1 MIRLFS
7 LKPWTAVIVLLLMA
21 LGVKPQAVLAA
32 DGKFDTPSQAF
43 SWYSKGPGCIHLKLM
58 TTNASPYR
66 TLHSA
71 TYGVRDSTGRK
82 TPVFYV
88 GETSSTNSG
97 YVVSDFRNLLDDDV
111 ALLYL
116 TNDTKWTPLCWIS
129 DDGNQEHHHTRT
141 NKEDG
146 YAELDWYYPASFAGK
161 TLTFYV
167 EATLWREGG
176 ATVTYSRDIGTMEFD
191 DIMLDVYDAIPGT
204 DAADA
209 GVLRVPVASDHV
221 INWIEAKYKDGDG
234 QWKTLPRT
242 QLEKNAYSGFIRIP
256 ACEAHDSLTV
266 TANVVSA
273 TVTKSDIPNSDWPS
287 AVSGNLTK
295 TVGSVPMIHNPRLL
309 IADVMEEGS
318 IKLQWKVSDKDRAD
332 MFDGDVF
339 QVQRSLTGRLEDFK
353 DIGSVMYEA
362 DSLTYSFEDTKLI
375 SSLQADQID
384 KKNCVPLVRYR
395 VFRTIA
401 NELWGAD
408 HNPTMVYVQP
418 SFATLTLL
426 TPEKTA
432 SKWVNEDEKKVE
444 VTWDYMME
452 GNMNARTFVWDSRAE
467 MRVEIKMR
475 NAAGYPVDSVARV
488 LTLQEIKDRRVELT
502 LNHSCVKYDLR
513 MRVDPKDSPVSHPT
527 GDLFVII
534 RNHDDFV
541 DFMNRVYNG
550 ETSLNAILCATLDA
564 KSITIAAEEDRP
576 YTGNFNGNGN
586 TIWVDYN
593 MNSNTAGLFRNISN
607 GAVITNLTTK
617 GTIKTAYKFAGG
629 LVGHLAGGTAFIENC
644 VSDVIIKGSI
654 DGDGSH
660 GGLVGLVN
668 GQSTMFINNSLYTG
682 ALESETKKVNGE
694 NVYKTKNWGGFVG
707 YRGGYSFV
715 MLSNNYFHPT
725 DVSQLNPAGSATF
738 MRNYNNDP
746 LWGIV
751 QDCYY
756 QADSGLGI
764 QQGRPSESGPSNWCW
779 QASDWEGNRPIVN
792 KTSFNIPQGEHFL
805 TIPTIND
812 YYYEN
817 TGKVIENSLRTQ
829 TQQSSVYL
837 RWQTDEGDIDYF
849 EVWRRT
855 TEPGSKWERIAT
867 QVTDL
872 EYEDN
877 TVSPVF
883 DYLYRVSSN
892 NDCEGKK
899 VTYTNE
905 VLGNCVKTGKVE
917 GYVRFADGTG
927 IPGVTVTAS
936 QYGDGA
942 DAAKGGRCTT
952 DESGFFSIEGLDYWG
967 YQKGDYQLTLS
978 GVSANDLSED
988 CKYGIPVTFDHKSN
1002 YEKNCIFTLTN
1013 GVKFSGLVMYR
1024 GTSIP
1029 VHGAHFLVDGH
1040 EVRSASGPVES
1051 DFEGK
1056 FSFRMLKGNN
1066 HTVQAVLEGHTFYK
1080 GGYYYKNNDTNVYFD
1095 VDVANTYF
1103 YDETS
1108 VKLIGR
1114 VAGGEDQGR
1123 LPLGN
1128 SLSRNNLGDN
1138 LKMVLTLEGDN
1149 ASWLVF
1155 DNVNRTVTEKDTT
1168 YIHNKTGVKDKN
1180 EYKTRVHTTR
1190 HRMEVWPDSLTG
1202 EYQVLLPPVKW
1213 KIQQISA
1220 EGYATLFQDGKISDV
1235 IDLTDSL
1242 TKHTDVFEGLWKNA
1256 ANEEV
1261 RRVEVQYYAQYNR
1274 IYRSPVLLERK
1285 QRVYDKFDYFG
1296 ETSYNLRTLMGDTKV
1311 IPIAF
1316 PVTEKNSVTG
1326 KERTTTGYT
1335 FGYPVFS
1342 LDRGYNIMLSAVER
1356 YYYNNN
1362 VHSDTVDVV
1371 HLDGGFVTIRNGL
1384 ISGTHRDTLSL
1395 DSNGEAVYTLRA
1407 AQRPYIQTGEEAL
1420 YTVNFS
1426 MERDGVTYEA
1436 EPLKGYVFSQYSKPG
1451 AKDII
1456 SINRPVLVDIL
1467 RDPPG
1472 GGSSAKLSKGS
1483 TLKLAYQMDMAWSAG
1498 LSIGLGAGGGMNAYS
1513 GIVTPMGGPEWGVNY
1528 TTSSVFNTSFDII
1541 FSGTGQRAFSYTMTA
1556 NEDISTDAGITMVGA
1571 DADIYMG
1578 METNLFLRPT
1588 VSVQALNDSVF
1599 KTMGGLKE
1607 AGRMVEIAEGR
1618 DAQGKLYHLVRNEA
1632 IGYGQRINSTFVHSQ
1647 QYIVKQLMP
1656 KLAQECEALMFTGSQ
1671 AEAEK
1676 LANQLNEPVYLSLIT
1691 DTSSPR
1697 FAVVNTTP
1705 DDKQEY
1711 VYNSTNPDHLYAD
1724 QTKMN
1729 YLIVLPNGYD
1739 DSAMED
1745 KVYDITN
1752 TMYTWASMI
1761 ARNEKEKMEADEL
1774 MKNFEMD
1781 GGGSISYSED
1791 FSTEYSNT
1799 STYNWLLTDLTH
1811 DYFEEPNATDSE
1823 KQEQE
1828 LANRW
1833 ATLASI
1839 VGPTV
1844 GKMLAGVLKG
1854 TTGKVESYSQPAGKT
1869 NVPDP
1874 LKKIDLFFVGTKMSF
1889 SFTPVI
1895 SYKLTPKL
1903 SESEKYNRKESF
1915 TIKMDKKSHL
1925 DFDVYRVKVL
1935 DSRDS
1940 TEVDGRTDVFV
1951 EENFLNSKEYVKHF
1965 IDRGVGSRD
1974 ISKYF
1979 TEPRSFVYRTRGGA
1993 TVRPWENERKTVF
2006 YRPGSVLDE
2015 RTKKIENPLI
2025 KMDRQSISG
2034 VPIDEPAR
2042 FKIYMTNESEAPE
2055 AIGGALQFFTLYLDE
2070 TTNPKGARLMI
2081 DGMPLSRSGMTIKA
2095 VPGEVTEKM
2104 MEVWAAED
2112 FDYDN
2117 LKIGLISQ
2125 GDVQCVQEVAFSVH
2139 FLRSAGNVEIAT
2151 PGDKWIM
2158 NTDAPFD
2165 AKRGWYMPVIIS
2177 GFNKN
2182 QKNFDHIEFQYKEST
2197 RGDDYW
2203 TNLCAFYADSTLYR
2217 AATGTHEMIPENG
2230 NIVTKFYGEGTVM
2243 EKAYDL
2249 RARLY
2254 CRNGNSFITSD
2265 SKVLS
2270 GIKDTRRPQLFGSPD
2285 PKDGIIGAGDNI
2297 VFNFSEAIEHN
2308 YLQQATNFEVVG
2320 ETNEDALSEEIALLF
2335 TGDGYAE
2342 TDARRNFTNKNMT
2355 IDLMVR
2361 PEDKGIDMPLFS
2373 HGIDGHRLQL
2383 WLTKDW
2389 HLRAVIDDSSFVS
2402 TKTLSKGKLQQV
2414 ALILDNDHKQALLYN
2429 DSIIGSM
2436 DKVIYSGYGSLIFG
2450 ATNEVDVDDRWKYSG
2465 RMLEARIWNRAMTES
2480 LLNIYGKRQLTG
2492 YEMGL
2497 ADYYPMN
2504 DGESDYAIDKAQGA
2518 NAELH
2523 GATWALPRGMSLS
2536 LDWSEEKP
2544 VKGMQLSKKL
2554 MARSAEEDYTLM
2566 FWFKTNNSGKGALL
2580 SNGSGRKTDDDA
2592 KNRFFVGF
2600 EGDQLKYRSNGNE
2613 VLLGKGYADN
2623 EWHHFALTVD
2633 RSHKL
2638 ANIWVDRVL
2647 RHSMPTDTLGG
2658 MAGSDFYVGNMVWH
2672 EAGSNV
2678 QTLHSENALTGH
2690 IDELCLFA
2698 QALPPSLLKR
2708 YSTKSPSGLEKGL
2721 LVYLGFNRQERVENN
2736 DIELKPFALN
2746 QLVKRD
2752 MDGNPTN
2759 QHDTVFVEPVSY
2771 VLQHIDQNYG
2781 APVQA
2786 NKDLRNLNFSFVG
2799 RDNQLL
2805 VNIDELN
2812 ARINKRNL
2820 YVTVTD
2826 IPDLNGNYMASPS
2839 TVEFFVDRNP
2849 LRWERKSWEETIW
2862 VRSGEDY
2869 TFDVKISNTSG
2880 ATHQYTVENLP
2891 RWLTVNKQTDIIDPK
2906 GELTLR
2912 FSVNKDLNVGT
2923 YDEVIYLTDEDEL
2936 SEPMSLTIR
2945 KEGDIPSWYV
2955 AYDLKHYSMNVVGM
2969 VKINDAIVTDEQ
2981 DRVAAF
2987 DNQGR
2992 CMGMAFVSYNP
3003 NTAESQLYMTVFD
3016 STAVGNKELHFKL
3029 WHHQTGQIM
3038 MLENDRTVK
3047 FSPSSV
3053 VGSVDDPVVMT
3064 AGSLYYQQ
3072 IALRYGW
3079 NWISFNV
3086 DNDIYRNPEELLKGF
3101 KWSNG
3106 DIVTDD
3112 TEDFTFI
3119 YNKEMDK
3126 WLSNKKGGKDMDL
3139 STKRS
3144 YRLFLHDYF
3153 EAEIPGYPL
3162 KDEAQ
3167 RTIFVKHDWNNIGYT
3182 PMVNLP
3188 VSTAMAD
3195 YVGVACD
3202 KDVLKSREEFAV
3214 FTETAHGAGYWSGS
3228 LQYMKPGE
3236 GYMLYRNSDES
3247 ASFRYPF
3254 YEPGSTFFEGTVAQ
3268 SRVEPIYA
3276 NTMTLAASVDGV
3288 ELQPDDRLLA
3298 FSDGELRGEAQAID
3312 SVFYVSI
3319 AGDKKAPLSFAIER
3333 EGEIIAT
3340 TTEVMVYEK
3349 NAVSGS
3355 PTQPTAISFVRE
3367 DLPQHGWFSVEG
3379 YQLQRKPTRR
3389 GVYIYNG
3396 KKQVVK

>member
-1 MIRLFS
+1 M
-7 LKPWTAVIVLLLMA
+7 LLLMA
-21 LGVKPQAVLAA
+21 LGVKPQAALAA
-32 DGKFDTPSQAF
+32 DGKFDTPTQAF

-58 TTNASPYR
+58 TTNGNPLR

-71 TYGVRDSTGRK
+71 TYGVRDAEGRK
-82 TPVFYV
+82 TPVLYV
-88 GETSSTNSG
+88 GENNSGSSG
-97 YVVSDFRNLLDDDV
+97 YVISYFRNLLGDDKS
-111 ALLYL
+111 LWYL
-116 TNDTKWTPLCWIS
+116 TNDTQWTPLCWIN
-129 DDGNQEHHHTRT
+129 DGPSQQHSHTR
-141 NKEDG
+141 NGKDDG
-146 YAELDWYYPASFAGK
+146 YAELDWYYPTSFAGK

-167 EATLWREGG
+167 EATLWRGENSS
-176 ATVTYSRDIGTMEFD
+176 TVAYTKDIGTMEFD
-191 DIMLDVYDAIPGT
+191 DIMLDVYDAMPGT

-209 GVLRVPVASDHV
+209 GMLAIPVASDHV
-221 INWIEAKYKDGDG
+221 INWIEARYKDGDG
-234 QWKTLPRT
+234 QWKTIPRM
-242 QLEKNAYSGFIRIP
+242 QLEKNAYSGFVRIP

-273 TVTKSDIPNSDWPS
+273 SITKSDIPNSDWPT
-287 AVSGNLTK
+287 VVTGNMTL
-295 TVGSVPMIHNPRLL
+295 TVGQVPMIHNPRLL
-309 IADVMEEGS
+309 IANVMEGGRM
-318 IKLQWKVSDKDRAD
+318 KLEWMVADKDCD
-332 MFDGDVF
+332 DLLEGDVF
-339 QVQRSLTGRLEDFK
+339 QIQRSLTGRLEDFT
-353 DIGSVMYEA
+353 DIGSIMFEA
-362 DSLTYSFEDTKLI
+362 DSTHYTFEDSTLI

-384 KKNCVPLVRYR
+384 RNIGVPLVRYR

-401 NELWGAD
+401 NELWGTG
-408 HNPTMVYVQP
+408 HNPTMIYVQP
-418 SFATLTLL
+418 SFSTFVLL
-426 TPEKTA
+426 RPYKTNSQWIDEEEKR
-432 SKWVNEDEKKVE
+432 VE
-444 VTWDYMME
+444 VTWDYYIE
-452 GNMNARTFVWDSRAE
+452 DDLNNKTNIWDNRAE
-467 MRVEIKMR
+467 MRVEVLMR
-475 NAAGYPVDSVARV
+475 NAAGQMVDSVARV
-488 LTLQEIKDRRVELT
+488 LSLEEIRAKRLELT
-502 LNHSCVKYDLR
+502 LNHSCVYYYMKLV
-513 MRVDPKDSPVSHPT
+513 VDPKDSPICNPT
-527 GDLFVII
+527 GEVFVVV
-534 RNHDDFV
+534 NNQNDFTN
-541 DFMNRVYNG
+541 FLNRVNSG
-550 ETSLNAILCATLDA
+550 ETGLNVILCSDVDA
-564 KSITIAAEEDRP
+564 KSNMICGDEAHP
-576 YTGNFNGNGN
+576 YTGNFNGNGFN
-586 TIWVDYN
+586 VWVDYN
-593 MNSNTAGLFRNISN
+593 TDSNVAGLFRYIGD
-607 GAVITNLTTK
+607 GAVVANLITR
-617 GTIKTAYKFAGG
+617 GTIKTSKKHAGG
-629 LVGHLAGGTAFIENC
+629 LVGHQSSGTAFIENSTAY
-644 VSDVIIKGSI
+644 VKIAATI

-660 GGLVGLVN
+660 GGLLGLAN
-668 GQSTMFINNSLYTG
+668 GQACLYVNNSLFAGT
-682 ALESETKKVNGE
+682 LSSDKKQVGGIT
-694 NVYKTKNWGGFVG
+694 VYKTSHWGGFVG
-707 YRGGYSFV
+707 YRGANSFV
-715 MLSNNYFHPT
+715 MLSNCYFRPADIH
-725 DVSQLNPAGSATF
+725 DLNSSGSATF
-738 MRNYNNDP
+738 MRNANDDP
-746 LWGIV
+746 RWGIIQDCIFNAEDTLGIV
-751 QDCYY
+751 QGKGSL
-756 QADSGLGI
+756 AT
-764 QQGRPSESGPSNWCW
+764 PTNWCW
-779 QASDWEGNRPIVN
+779 EAHSTGQPARPKVRAKRYGMPEGGRSVN
-792 KTSFNIPQGEHFL
+792 IATHNS
-805 TIPTIND
+805 

-817 TGKVIENSLRTQ
+817 TGKVKENSLRTQ
-829 TQQSSVYL
+829 TLQNSVYL
-837 RWQTDEGDIDYF
+837 WWEADEGSIDYY
-849 EVWRRT
+849 EVHRRT
-855 TEPGSKWERIAT
+855 TEPGSPWECIAT

-883 DYLYRVSSN
+883 DYLYKISSN

-899 VTYTNE
+899 VTYTTE
-905 VLGNCVKTGKVE
+905 KPGNCVKTGKVE

-927 IPGVTVTAS
+927 IPGVTVSAS

-942 DAAKGGRCTT
+942 DATKGGRCTT
-952 DESGFFSIEGLDYWG
+952 DESGFFSIEGLEYWG
-967 YQKGDYQLTLS
+967 YQQGAYQLTLA
-978 GVSANDLSED
+978 GVAADDLADD
-988 CKYGIPVTFDHKSN
+988 CKGGIPVTFDHKSN

-1029 VHGAHFLVDGH
+1029 VHGARFLVDGY
-1040 EVRSASGPVES
+1040 EVRSGNGPVES

-1056 FSFRMLKGNN
+1056 FAFRMLKGDN
-1066 HTVQAVLEGHTFYK
+1066 HTIQAVMNGHDFYK
-1080 GGYYYKNNDTNVYFD
+1080 QGYYYKNNDKNVYFD
-1095 VDVANTYF
+1095 VDVANVYF

-1114 VAGGEDQGR
+1114 VAGGKDQGD
-1123 LPLGN
+1123 LPLDN

-1155 DNVNRTVTEKDTT
+1155 DNVNRAVTERDTT
-1168 YIHNKTGVKDKN
+1168 YIHPKYGKADKN
-1180 EYKTRVHTTR
+1180 EYSTRVHTTR

-1213 KIQQISA
+1213 KIQQITA

-1242 TKHTDVFEGLWKNA
+1242 TLHVDTLKGRWLTH

-1261 RRVEVQYYAQYNR
+1261 QQVVVKYHAQYNR

-1296 ETSYNLRTLMGDTKV
+1296 ETSYTMRTVAGEKKT

-1316 PVTEKNSVTG
+1316 PVTKKNAATG
-1326 KERTTTGYT
+1326 KEMTTTGYT
-1335 FGYPVFS
+1335 FGHPVFS
-1342 LDRGYNIMLSAVER
+1342 LDRGYNILLSAVER

-1362 VHSDTVDVV
+1362 VQSDTVDVV

-1395 DSNGEAVYTLRA
+1395 DSIGEAVYTLRA
-1407 AQRPYIQTGEEAL
+1407 AQRPYIQTGEGAL

-1436 EPLKGYVFSQYSKPG
+1436 EPVKGYVFSQYSKPG
-1451 AKDII
+1451 AKDIM

-1472 GGSSAKLSKGS
+1472 GGSTAKLSKGS

-1498 LSIGLGAGGGMNAYS
+1498 ITIGIGAGGGMNAYS
-1513 GIVTPMGGPEWGVNY
+1513 GVCVPLAGSEFGVNY
-1528 TTSSVFNTSFDII
+1528 TTTSVFNTSFDII
-1541 FSGTGQRAFSYTMTA
+1541 FSGSGQRAFSYTMTA
-1556 NEDISTDAGITMVGA
+1556 NEDISTDAGSTMVGA
-1571 DADIYMG
+1571 DADLYMG

-1588 VSVQALNDSVF
+1588 ISVVAVNDSAF
-1599 KTMGGLKE
+1599 KTMGGALE
-1607 AGRMVEIAEGR
+1607 AGRMVEIARGKDAEG
-1618 DAQGKLYHLVRNEA
+1618 ALYHLVRNEV
-1632 IGYGQRINSTFVHSQ
+1632 ISYGQRINSNFVHSQ

-1656 KLAQECEALMFTGSQ
+1656 KLAQECEALMFTGTRG
-1671 AEAEK
+1671 EAET
-1676 LANQLNEPVYLSLIT
+1676 LANTLKEPVYLSLID

-1697 FAVVNTTP
+1697 FGVVNTTP

-1711 VYNSTNPDHLYAD
+1711 VYNSTNPKHLYAD
-1724 QTKMN
+1724 QSKMN
-1729 YLIVLPNGYD
+1729 YLIVLPDGYD
-1739 DSAMED
+1739 DSGMED
-1745 KVYDITN
+1745 KVLDISN

-1761 ARNEKEKMEADEL
+1761 ARNEKEKMEATEQL
-1774 MKNFEMD
+1774 KNFEMD
-1781 GGGSISYSED
+1781 GGGSVSYSED
-1791 FSTEYSNT
+1791 FSTEYSNA
-1799 STYNWLLTDLTH
+1799 STYNWLLTDITH
-1811 DYFEEPNATDSE
+1811 NYFDEPNSTGTLDD
-1823 KQEQE
+1823 
-1828 LANRW
+1828 LANEW
-1833 ATLASI
+1833 ASTAGI

-1844 GKMLAGVLKG
+1844 GKMLASVLKF
-1854 TTGKVESYSQPAGKT
+1854 TTGKVESYAKEAGK
-1869 NVPDP
+1869 NGVPDP
-1874 LKKIDLFFVGTKMSF
+1874 MKKLDLFFVGTKMSF

-1895 SYKLTPKL
+1895 AYKLTPKL
-1903 SESEKYNRKESF
+1903 TESEKYSRKESF

-1925 DFDVYRVKVL
+1925 DFDVYLVKML

-1940 TEVDGRTDVFV
+1940 TDVDGRTDVFV
-1951 EENFLNSKEYVKHF
+1951 ENNFLDSKEYVKHF
-1965 IDRGVGSRD
+1965 IDRGVGARD
-1974 ISKYF
+1974 ISKSF
-1979 TEPRSFVYRTRGGA
+1979 IQPRSFVYRTRGGA
-1993 TVRPWENERKTVF
+1993 TVRPWENERKTIF

-2015 RTKKIENPLI
+2015 RTKKIENPII

-2034 VPIDEPAR
+2034 VPADEPAR
-2042 FKIYMTNESEAPE
+2042 FKLYMTNESEAPE

-2095 VPGEVTEKM
+2095 VPGEVTEKTL
-2104 MEVWAAED
+2104 EVWAAED

-2165 AKRGWYMPVIIS
+2165 SKRGWYMPVIIS

-2197 RGDDYW
+2197 RGDDFW

-2270 GIKDTRRPQLFGSPD
+2270 GIKDTRRPQIFGTPD
-2285 PKDGIIGAGDNI
+2285 PKDGILGAGDNI

-2320 ETNEDALSEEIALLF
+2320 ETNENALSEEIALLF

-2361 PEDKGIDMPLFS
+2361 PDDKGVDMPLFS

-2389 HLRAVIDDSSFVS
+2389 YLRAVIDDSSFVS
-2402 TKTLSKGKLQQV
+2402 KKALSKGKLQQV
-2414 ALILDNDHKQALLYN
+2414 ALILDNDHKQAMLYN
-2429 DSIIGSM
+2429 DSIIGTM
-2436 DKVIYSGYGSLIFG
+2436 DEVLYSGYGTLIFG

-2480 LLNIYGKRQLTG
+2480 LLNIYGKRLLTG

-2504 DGESDYAIDKAQGA
+2504 DGESDYAIDKAQGV

-2613 VLLGKGYADN
+2613 VLLGKEYADN

-2698 QALPPSLLKR
+2698 QALPPTLMKR
-2708 YSTKSPSGLEKGL
+2708 FSTKSPSGLEKGL
-2721 LVYLGFNRQERVENN
+2721 LVYMGFNQQERVENN

-2746 QLVKRD
+2746 QLIKLD

-2771 VLQHIDQNYG
+2771 VLEHIDQNYG

-2805 VNIDELN
+2805 VNIDEQN

-2849 LRWERKSWEETIW
+2849 LRWERKSWEENIW
-2862 VRSGEDY
+2862 VRSGEDH
-2869 TFDVKISNTSG
+2869 TFDVKINNTSG
-2880 ATHQYTVENLP
+2880 AVHQYTIENLP
-2891 RWLTVNKQTDIIDPK
+2891 RWLTVNKQVDIIDPK

-2912 FSVNKDLNVGT
+2912 FYVNKDLNVGT
-2923 YDEVIYLTDEDEL
+2923 YDEVIYLTDEDGL
-2936 SEPMSLTIR
+2936 SEPMSLTVR
-2945 KEGDIPSWYV
+2945 KEGDIPNWFVSL
-2955 AYDLKHYSMNVVGM
+2955 DMKHYSMNVVGM

-3038 MLENDRTVK
+3038 MLETDRTVK

-3053 VGSVDDPVVMT
+3053 VGSVDDPVVIT
-3064 AGSLYYQQ
+3064 AGSLYFPQR
-3072 IALRYGW
+3072 ALRYGW

-3144 YRLFLHDYF
+3144 YRLFLHSYF

-3298 FSDGELRGEAQAID
+3298 FSDGELRGEALAID

-3340 TTEVMVYEK
+3340 TAEVMVYEK

-3367 DLPQHGWFSVEG
+3367 DLHQHGWFSVEG